1 MSTLSYLDSS
11 RDPQSNDTASVQS
24 RLFYASLAIAL
35 AKLENFSDTVLL
47 PGVSI
52 FRMFQL
58 NKFYF
63 VFVTAEAI
71 IIKILKYY

>member
-1 MSTLSYLDSS
+1 MSTLSYLGSS
-11 RDPQSNDTASVQS
+11 RDPQPNDAASVQS
-24 RLFYASLAIAL
+24 RLFYASLAIVF
-35 AKLENFSDTVLL
+35 AKLENFSDTFLL

-63 VFVTAEAI
+63 VFVTAEVI
-71 IIKILKYY
+71 ITKI